1 MRHIFTGFNVHI
13 AHRFILATLTISV
26 PLLTAAQKDFKNWE
40 KGTSPRE
47 IGKLVSQRFVEVPH
61 PNFNGN
67 PAPPNEITYPETC
80 TWLGALRYANATK
93 DKKLLSELEKR
104 FLPIFG
110 PERYLQPQPDHVDH
124 TVFGTIP
131 LQLYLQTG
139 NKIYR
144 HMGMW
149 YADAQWEM
157 PRKTKHKEQYQAL
170 LDKGL
175 SWQTRYWID
184 DMFMI
189 SAIQSQAFLVTGD
202 RKYINRAAKEMV
214 IYLNKIQR
222 PNGLFFH
229 AEDAPFFWGRGNGWM
244 AAGMTELLNLLPED
258 NPDRESILE
267 AYRKMM
273 KTLVEYQKEDGLW
286 GQLVDDK
293 TSWSE
298 TSGSAMFTYAM
309 IKGVRKGWLD
319 EAVYAPI
326 VRKAWLALVQQ
337 IDEKGDIAGVCEGT
351 NKTNDRQFYLNR
363 RALPGNMHGQA
374 PVLWCVTAFLE

>member
-1 MRHIFTGFNVHI
+1 MKQFHPKHGAYVMRKS
-13 AHRFILATLTISV
+13 ILAGLLIFI
-26 PLLTAAQKDFKNWE
+26 PLLAIAQKEFKNWE
-40 KGTSPRE
+40 KGTSPQE

-67 PAPPNEITYPETC
+67 PAPPNEVTYPETC
-80 TWLGALRYANATK
+80 TWLGALRYAGVTK
-93 DKKLLSELEKR
+93 NKNLLRELEKR

-110 PERYLQPQPDHVDH
+110 RERYLQPQPDHVDH

-131 LQLYLQTG
+131 LQLYLQTA
-139 NKIYR
+139 NEIYR
-144 HMGMW
+144 HMGLW

-157 PRKTKHKEQYQAL
+157 PRKTKHKEAYQAL

-189 SAIQSQAFLVTGD
+189 SAIQSQAFLATGN
-202 RKYINRAAKEMV
+202 RKYIDRAAKEMV
-214 IYLNKIQR
+214 VYLNRIQC

-244 AAGMTELLNLLPED
+244 AAGMTELLGLLPDD
-258 NPDRESILE
+258 NPDRKAILK

-273 KTLVEYQKEDGLW
+273 DTLLEYQKEDGLW

-319 EAVYAPI
+319 EKVYAP
-326 VRKAWLALVQQ
+326 VARKAWLALVGQ

-363 RALPGNMHGQA
+363 RTLPGNMHGQA
-374 PVLWCVTAFLE
+374 PILWCVTAFLE

>member
-1 MRHIFTGFNVHI
+1 MRSKLSATGVVARRCVAVGI
-13 AHRFILATLTISV
+13 AVCLPYLAT
-26 PLLTAAQKDFKNWE
+26 AQKEFKHWE

-47 IGKLVSQRFVEVPH
+47 VGELVSQRFVEVPH

-80 TWLGALRYANATK
+80 AWLGALRYAGVTK
-93 DKKLLSELEKR
+93 DKKLLRQLEER
-104 FLPIFG
+104 FLPLFG
-110 PERYLQPQPDHVDH
+110 PERYLQPLPDHVDH
-124 TVFGTIP
+124 TVFGTVP
-131 LQLYLQTG
+131 LQLYIQTG
-139 NKIYR
+139 NEIYLR
-144 HMGMW
+144 MGKW

-157 PRKTKHKEQYQAL
+157 PRKTKRKEEYQAL

-189 SAIQSQAFLVTGD
+189 SAIQSQAYLATGD
-202 RKYINRAAKEMV
+202 RKYIDRAAAEMV
-214 IYLNKIQR
+214 SYLDKIQR

-244 AAGMTELLNLLPED
+244 AAGMTELLGLLPED
-258 NPDRESILE
+258 NPNRERIL
-267 AYRKMM
+267 ASYRKMM
-273 KTLVEYQKEDGLW
+273 ETLLSYQKEDGLW

-293 TSWSE
+293 SSWSE
-298 TSGSAMFTYAM
+298 TSGSAMFAYAM
-309 IKGVRKGWLD
+309 IRGVRRGWLD
-319 EAVYAPI
+319 EATYAP
-326 VRKAWLALVQQ
+326 VARKAWLALVGQ

-351 NKTNDRQFYLNR
+351 NKTNDRQFYLDR
-363 RALPGNMHGQA
+363 RPLPGNMHGQA